1 MATVVNRILLYLLLV
16 GVGAIAGLGV
26 FHVLYET
33 SCTDDGNSPLQ
44 SRSVHLEIR

>member
-16 GVGAIAGLGV
+16 GVGAIAGLGA

-33 SCTDDGNSPLQ
+33 SCTELLTASNSKAV
-44 SRSVHLEIR
+44 SDHA